1 VLVPTS
7 ELSQR
12 RLSDAESVELGVLLA
27 QMVDRYP
34 AQDLSDSLE
43 GYLWDFEQLALR
55 YSLGE
60 VRAALAEY
68 RITPGAKFFPRPDEI
83 ASAIVEQRDKQA
95 LKRQRSREAAEQV
108 RRNQEMWEW
117 FDGRIR
123 GDGQCRVNGQI
134 CRTDEDFLKA
144 SKTLE
149 PRNFGANESDAEG
162 HRTRVCEA

>member
-1 VLVPTS
+1 MQL
-7 ELSQR
+7 
-12 RLSDAESVELGVLLA
+12 AVLLA

-55 YSLGE
+55 YSLNE
-60 VRAALAEY
+60 VQAALAEH

-83 ASAIVEQRDKQA
+83 ASVIVEQRERQA
-95 LKRQRSREAAEQV
+95 LGRQRSREAAERV
-108 RRNQEMWEW
+108 RRNREMWEW
-117 FDGRIR
+117 FDGRIS
-123 GDGQCRVNGQI
+123 GDGQCKVNGQI

-149 PRNFGANESDAEG
+149 PRDFGVRESDAEG